1 MLIINEGL
9 DVGTV
14 TEKLGRLYV
23 ERGIVRWNF
32 LDEGGEAIPISP
44 DLLRRLNWDAI
55 FPIAN
60 KAAELYSE
68 ALVRPLVAQASKSS
82 SNGHTAP
89 STSAKSRRSPSRPRR

>member
-23 ERGIVRWNF
+23 ERGVVRWSF
-32 LDEGGEAIPISP
+32 VDDGGEPVPVTRA
-44 DLLRRLNWDAI
+44 LLGRLNWDAI

-89 STSAKSRRSPSRPRR
+89 STSPKSRRSPSRPRR